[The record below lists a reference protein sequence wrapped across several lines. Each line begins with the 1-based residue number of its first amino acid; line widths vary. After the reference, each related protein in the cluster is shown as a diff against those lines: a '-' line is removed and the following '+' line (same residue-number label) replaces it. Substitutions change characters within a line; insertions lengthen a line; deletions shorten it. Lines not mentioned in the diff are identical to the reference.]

1 MRFKRL
7 DLNLLVALDH
17 LLELKSVSGA
27 ADRMHMSQSAMS
39 NALSRLREYFGDP
52 LLVQVGRRMELTP
65 RAEAMRDQVRDILVR
80 IEATVESEPQFRPEA
95 SDRVFGLLMSDYTMT
110 VLMPHVL
117 SLAHAAGS
125 RVRFNFLAQTDQP
138 YVLLERGE
146 ADFLV
151 APRQLCSPD
160 HPSETLF
167 EDDYVCLVWSQG
179 AFAGRPLSMDDYCRA
194 GHVVMVPP
202 NRAQS
207 MEARSLAQMGI
218 ERRVEV
224 TTFSFSALPQ
234 LVVGTDRI
242 ATVHGLIARQAARI
256 LPLEILPM
264 PLHLEPLQQ
273 TLQWHAYRDHDP
285 GIQWVRRLLRDA
297 AAAMMH

>member
-1 MRFKRL
+1 M
-7 DLNLLVALDH
+7 ALDH
-17 LLELKSVSGA
+17 LLELQSVSAA

-39 NALSRLREYFGDP
+39 NALARLRDYFQDP

-65 RAEAMRDQVRDILVR
+65 RAEAIRDPVRDILVR

-95 SDRVFGLLMSDYTMT
+95 SDRVFSLLMSDYTMT

-117 SLAHAAGS
+117 SQARAAGS

-151 APRQLCSPD
+151 SPYQLCSPE
-160 HPSETLF
+160 HPSEKLF
-167 EDDYVCLVWSQG
+167 EDEYVCVVWNQG
-179 AFAGRPLSMDDYCRA
+179 AFAGGALSVDDYCRA

-202 NRAQS
+202 NRAHS
-207 MEARSLAQMGI
+207 MEAKSLTQLGI

-256 LPLEILPM
+256 LPLEIHPM
-264 PLHLEPLQQ
+264 PLQLQPLQQ

-285 GIQWVRRLLRDA
+285 GIQWVRRLLTDA
-297 AAAMMH
+297 AAAMMY